1 MGNKE
6 FNVRHALVVGL
17 ALNRNCTDIIN
28 EIYYKN
34 EQLYHD
40 TYLNSGLRDDLLKKI
55 FTMKTEDM
63 VNKLSGIIEVCYK
76 KKDWL
81 LIEKIIRK
89 VHPSIVN
96 FVKKSNIVD
105 LDKFNLTYKLSNLT
119 EDENFSC
126 GISLLYLTNLYGKQ
140 LSGNS
145 YLYFILNKWQSY
157 LSILSDGLIEYTPVN
172 KTEEKFVNEQIDKGY
187 DLFVLNKDDNI
198 DCSLEL
204 FISEDIEKR
213 VFNEFGI
220 NYDKDITKL
229 LDISIEDYEKVR
241 NNQFNKG
248 INRYIGSFSRYIHS
262 LGLDSGDIFVD
273 TKINNKILE
282 NMFID
287 FAYSIKGN
295 NVSEDSRELYIAS
308 CLFIY
313 NLVSLYKEC
322 KDIYLNK
329 ASEDKYKE
337 LKSMEESLAKE
348 KEKFDNKV
356 FENKRIIKENKREID
371 ELKKKLKEL
380 EQENKRLST
389 NTLKDKDTIKSLK
402 QDLSNSKGII
412 NELQDHLNNIEK
424 IALTKED
431 IMLDDKIEY
440 INQHKVGIFGGMTSI
455 KTLSNKLE
463 NVVYYNSQ
471 NQDISSI
478 NGLDIVFINSDFI
491 THAFTN
497 KIKSVSA
504 KLNIPMKYISGTNDE
519 LIIETIYAELNRLK
533 KDLD

>member
-1 MGNKE
+1 MSNKE
-6 FNVRHALVVGL
+6 LNVRHALVIGL
-17 ALNRNCTDIIN
+17 ALNRNCADTIN

-34 EQLYHD
+34 EKLYHD
-40 TYLNSGLRDDLLKKI
+40 AYLNSGLHNDLLKKI

-63 VNKLSGIIEVCYK
+63 INKLSGIVEVCYK
-76 KKDWL
+76 KNDYL

-96 FVKKSNIVD
+96 FVKKSNVVD
-105 LDKFNLTYKLSNLT
+105 LDKFNLTYNLTNLT

-126 GISLLYLTNLYGKQ
+126 GIALLYLTNLYGKQ

-157 LSILSDGLIEYTPVN
+157 ISILTDGLIEYSPTN
-172 KTEEKFVNEQIDKGY
+172 KKDEEFINEQIAKGY
-187 DLFVLNKDDNI
+187 DLFMSNKDDNI

-213 VFNEFGI
+213 VFDKLGI
-220 NYDKDITKL
+220 DYNKNITEL
-229 LDISIEDYEKVR
+229 LDVTIDEYEEVR
-241 NNQFNKG
+241 NNEFNVG

-262 LGLDSGDIFVD
+262 LGLDSADIFVD
-273 TKINNKILE
+273 TKITNKILE

-287 FAYSIKGN
+287 FSYSIKGN

-308 CLFIY
+308 CIFIY

-329 ASEDKYKE
+329 VSEDKYKE
-337 LKSMEESLAKE
+337 LKSMEESLTKE
-348 KEKFDNKV
+348 KEKFNAKV
-356 FENKRIIKENKREID
+356 FETKLTIKENKKEIE

-380 EQENKRLST
+380 ERENKKLSS
-389 NTLKDKDTIKSLK
+389 NAIKDKDTIKSLK
-402 QDLSNSKGII
+402 QDLNSSKGII
-412 NELQDHLNNIEK
+412 TELQDHLRNIEN
-424 IALTKED
+424 IALTKEE
-431 IMLDDKIEY
+431 INLDDKIEY
-440 INQHKVGIFGGMTSI
+440 INEYKIGIFGGMTSI

-463 NVVYYNSQ
+463 NIVYYNSQ

-478 NGLDIVFINSDFI
+478 NTLDMVFVNSDFI
-491 THAFTN
+491 NHAFTN
-497 KIKSVSA
+497 KIKSVSS
-504 KLNIPMKYISGTNDE
+504 KLDVPMKYISGTNDD
-519 LIIETIYAELNRLK
+519 LIIETIYTELNRLK
-533 KDLD
+533 